1 MFAGTSTGGILALGM
16 AAGLTPE
23 QIRDLYVVNAKLT
36 FDSWWMRNV
45 VEVGG
50 LSGSKYDNVNLKQI
64 SAEGARADRIVQ
76 AGQPRG

>member
-36 FDSWWMRNV
+36 FDSSWMRDV

-64 SAEGARADRIVQ
+64 LQETFGGRRAC
-76 AGQPRG
+76 